1 MIILKFVI
9 LQFIGKI
16 EVVIGLLDIT
26 STTLE
31 VTADLEE
38 SENDEDGLAEAASKE
53 GGSSSRRP
61 RYTFSSSLGI
71 CGAWDPLKV
80 GLEALSP
87 PLCFSTASSFTS
99 SFAALC
105 AAFSP
110 NITHH
115 QHRGGC
121 WGCRLTS
128 FNLRSTLGGG
138 VLYYVYTNYTH
149 TIVLLCYIVLCIVL
163 YMIYI

>member
-9 LQFIGKI
+9 LQFIAKI

-87 PLCFSTASSFTS
+87 PFSTSSSSSYT
-99 SFAALC
+99 SFAALLLLL
-105 AAFSP
+105 AP
-110 NITHH
+110 NITTEAAEAA
-115 QHRGGC
+115 G
-121 WGCRLTS
+121 LLLST
-128 FNLRSTLGGG
+128 FETLG
-138 VLYYVYTNYTH
+138 VYSTMYTTTSTRWYCATLYYYVVPIYTIH
-149 TIVLLCYIVLCIVL
+149 ILPIVW
-163 YMIYI
+163 MK

>member
-9 LQFIGKI
+9 LQFIAKI

-53 GGSSSRRP
+53 GGSRRP

-71 CGAWDPLKV
+71 CGA
-80 GLEALSP
+80 
-87 PLCFSTASSFTS
+87 
-99 SFAALC
+99 
-105 AAFSP
+105 
-110 NITHH
+110 
-115 QHRGGC
+115 
-121 WGCRLTS
+121 
-128 FNLRSTLGGG
+128 
-138 VLYYVYTNYTH
+138 
-149 TIVLLCYIVLCIVL
+149 
-163 YMIYI
+163 

>member
-9 LQFIGKI
+9 LQFIAKI

-53 GGSSSRRP
+53 GSSSSSRRP

-71 CGAWDPLKV
+71 CGA
-80 GLEALSP
+80 
-87 PLCFSTASSFTS
+87 
-99 SFAALC
+99 
-105 AAFSP
+105 
-110 NITHH
+110 
-115 QHRGGC
+115 
-121 WGCRLTS
+121 
-128 FNLRSTLGGG
+128 
-138 VLYYVYTNYTH
+138 
-149 TIVLLCYIVLCIVL
+149 
-163 YMIYI
+163 

>member
-9 LQFIGKI
+9 LQFIAKI

-71 CGAWDPLKV
+71 CGA
-80 GLEALSP
+80 
-87 PLCFSTASSFTS
+87 
-99 SFAALC
+99 
-105 AAFSP
+105 
-110 NITHH
+110 
-115 QHRGGC
+115 
-121 WGCRLTS
+121 
-128 FNLRSTLGGG
+128 
-138 VLYYVYTNYTH
+138 
-149 TIVLLCYIVLCIVL
+149 
-163 YMIYI
+163 